1 MENTVIF
8 IKAVMNKVWK
18 IGSRWSDKGSWSSRI
33 ISIFRRSNVVF
44 LGSKDVDRFYRE
56 VEIGDYFAIAD
67 GYTIP
72 AVAKVV
78 SNPMPLNDMIK
89 NNLIKVR
96 KGDPFDLNEDYSW
109 CYGVKVKIVDLPENL
124 HLYYERMGTFFRAN
138 SIADQV
144 VKLYEDNLNNQFDI
158 KTQTYR
164 IRTSVPETAKD
175 DKSSIID
182 GQTIYNIP
190 VYQREYS
197 WGVEQVS
204 RFVGDI
210 FKGFW
215 GSNDEKAIVLEPLF
229 IGTMQLSYKKRISEN
244 EFEQDVIDGQQRLST
259 ILCILK
265 YLKLEY
271 PQIEILQRINLDW
284 LETRVNNGKEETNLE
299 QMLLIEDL
307 NNIQDNENFVSNN
320 YLRNLQTIKETF
332 LENTKDE
339 EGNTISLFS
348 DNIQKFVDYFL
359 NSIYFVVVETL
370 AGLSK
375 TIQIFNTINTAGL
388 DLNGNDLFKVRMYE
402 YLHDC
407 KNQGEE
413 AFNEIGNIY
422 KSIKDLNSEWR
433 KNHDWD
439 VVSVEEVRTIYK
451 YYLISKYQLSVAL
464 YSKATD
470 TFFDELFDTLLNVQT
485 HKDFAGLKNKRI
497 ELRLNDLNRIV
508 QVACLWNSSD
518 FRTSDEY
525 MSYTLVDYSR
535 YSRYLNIAYQILLTN
550 EDLSDDKRLSQ
561 VYSILSPLSKLFF
574 CYSIRFAKAVNHIHS
589 FMYGIYRDVYDV
601 NSSLEVIVSKIQDQ
615 LQPLNNDSFRNDCIG
630 GAIADNRVW
639 KNLICLL
646 SDYFDELDNNTP
658 LDKLKNLLNGGF
670 DIEHIHANA
679 NEKEGQDID
688 YSLQNSI
695 GNLML
700 LEYDINRSIGCL
712 PFNEKV
718 NRNDGKPC
726 YKDSKYATVKK
737 IMKYDKWSHEAVSK
751 RRAEEI
757 HKIAHFLFGQ

>member
-1 MENTVIF
+1 
-8 IKAVMNKVWK
+8 MNKVWK